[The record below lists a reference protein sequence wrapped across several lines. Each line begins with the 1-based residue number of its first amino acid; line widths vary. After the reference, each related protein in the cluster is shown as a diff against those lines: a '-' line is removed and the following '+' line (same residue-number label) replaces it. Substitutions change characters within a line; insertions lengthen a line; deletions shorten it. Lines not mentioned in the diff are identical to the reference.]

1 MLKKLK
7 SLFLLIL
14 AVFGLASCNPLQSN
28 KYSFKDITNKE
39 INDVSQVLINEGPM
53 QSTQFLFEGDYKK
66 ILDVDYVL
74 SNMSY
79 NDVKKI
85 KEEYRF

>member
-14 AVFGLASCNPLQSN
+14 VVFGLTSCNPLQSN

-53 QSTQFLFEGDYKK
+53 QSAQFLFEGDYKK

-79 NDVKKI
+79 NVLEK
-85 KEEYRF
+85 